1 MKTTPYAASI
11 VALAGIVLL
20 CQPVLAQSSATPGG
34 PTAAPG
40 DANKLT
46 VRKAGETP
54 KEYLNAPDPKKG
66 TGGTAGG
73 ASRSDLIGTGGNGGS
88 GGLLYGNGGA
98 GGNTKSDLAGNGG
111 AGGATGTK
119 R

>member
-34 PTAAPG
+34 PTAASPQS
-40 DANKLT
+40 T
-46 VRKAGETP
+46 RKAGEKQT
-54 KEYLNAPDPKKG
+54 EQYLNAPDAKTG

-73 ASRSDLIGTGGNGGS
+73 ASKSDLYGNGGAGGS

-98 GGNTKSDLAGNGG
+98 GGNTKKSDIIGNGG
-111 AGGATGTK
+111 DSGDGRTK